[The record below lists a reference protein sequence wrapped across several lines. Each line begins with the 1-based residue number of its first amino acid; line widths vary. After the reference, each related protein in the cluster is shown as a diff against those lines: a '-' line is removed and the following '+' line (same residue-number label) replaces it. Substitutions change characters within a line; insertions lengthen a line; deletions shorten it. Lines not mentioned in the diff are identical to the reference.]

1 MKVFLLKNVANVGRV
16 GEVKEVADG
25 FGRNYLI
32 PNKLALLATPSSL
45 KTAEAQLQKE
55 RQEEEHFATE
65 LSQIAKQLE
74 GFPITFKA
82 KVRSEESLYGSIRD
96 SDIAAELTHLTG
108 LDIIDKGKIELEEPI
123 RQLGEYEV
131 AIRLSKDLAPKV
143 KVTVTKEE

>member
-1 MKVFLLKNVANVGRV
+1 MKVLLIKSVANIGRV
-16 GEVKEVADG
+16 GEIKEVADG

-96 SDIAAELTHLTG
+96 SDIAAELTQLTG
-108 LDIIDKGKIELEEPI
+108 LDIDKGKIELEEPI
-123 RQLGEYEV
+123 HKLGEYEV
-131 AIRLSKDLAPKV
+131 AIRLSKDLAPKI